1 MTDTVEGTDV
11 HFDMRLMFTYF
22 ASASEIEFF
31 SLENAYS
38 PYLFWVLYEKKKY
51 FERISIIKID
61 FMYTV
66 SNWI

>member
-38 PYLFWVLYEKKKY
+38 PYLFWVLYEKKNILKE
-51 FERISIIKID
+51 FQL
-61 FMYTV
+61 
-66 SNWI
+66 